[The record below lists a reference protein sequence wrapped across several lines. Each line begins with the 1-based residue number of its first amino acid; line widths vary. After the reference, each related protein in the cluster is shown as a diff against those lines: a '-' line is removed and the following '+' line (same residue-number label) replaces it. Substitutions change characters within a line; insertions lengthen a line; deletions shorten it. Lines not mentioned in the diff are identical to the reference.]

1 MFVEGNRDNFLR
13 HIKSAKLLG
22 VSYKVVRR
30 RERGGQDRGRYST
43 EPENMKNTEKRRERD
58 REKEKKERQTE
69 TEREYAMKGSS
80 NK

>member
-1 MFVEGNRDNFLR
+1 MFVEGNRDNFLG

-30 RERGGQDRGRYST
+30 ERSGQDRGRYST

-58 REKEKKERQTE
+58 REGKKKKDRQKR
-69 TEREYAMKGSS
+69 RE
-80 NK
+80 NKR